1 MFDKI
6 QMILMMKT
14 RMSNRIVH
22 GTIFENVE
30 FMFLFFI
37 FFLDMYCMPNSA
49 GANLS
54 RLSAFNDIALAL
66 GNAFIITVA

>member
-1 MFDKI
+1 
-6 QMILMMKT
+6 
-14 RMSNRIVH
+14 
-22 GTIFENVE
+22 
-30 FMFLFFI
+30 MFLFFL
-37 FFLDMYCMPNSA
+37 FFLDMYCVPNSA